1 MSRLKATYNRNT
13 NKPAIEE
20 GIEEG
25 VATQFHYLKTL
36 DIEGDI
42 FGGPIPP
49 KHQNTAAAIMEEQQE
64 LGMYDGGVYR
74 DAVKLAKT
82 RIKNV
87 DAAVAWSLIKHGF
100 RLLAGLSDSKAVDEL
115 EKMMEPVQVK
125 NKGAKGSHNR
135 RRALLRPK
143 WVNVSQAA
151 RVLGIQRSTILKWH
165 KAGQVFLPGDGEGT
179 NVIKLCRKPAGDVN
193 LTILQYITEHKRA
206 LPAPGRRLGGSGSRD
221 LVAAAT
227 RAHSSPEHAANY
239 SRTCK
244 ALSLLEK
251 VQDQK
256 LLQAVRRS
264 INRLILRR
272 RRA

>member
-13 NKPAIEE
+13 HKPAIEE
-20 GIEEG
+20 GIEEE

-49 KHQNTAAAIMEEQQE
+49 KHQNTAASIMEEQQE
-64 LGMYDGGVYR
+64 LGMYEGGVYD

-82 RIKNV
+82 RKRNV
-87 DAAVAWSLIKHGF
+87 YEAVAWSLIKHGF
-100 RLLAGLSDSKAVDEL
+100 RLLAGLSSGNAVDEL
-115 EKMMEPVQVK
+115 KKLSEPVQVQK
-125 NKGAKGSHNR
+125 KAVKGSHNR

-165 KAGQVFLPGDGEGT
+165 TAGQVVLPGDGGGT
-179 NVIKLCRKPAGDVN
+179 NVLKLYRKPTGEVN
-193 LTILQYITEHKRA
+193 LTVLQYISEHKRA
-206 LPAPGRRLGGSGSRD
+206 LPAPGRRLGGSGSRE

-256 LLQAVRRS
+256 LLQAARRS